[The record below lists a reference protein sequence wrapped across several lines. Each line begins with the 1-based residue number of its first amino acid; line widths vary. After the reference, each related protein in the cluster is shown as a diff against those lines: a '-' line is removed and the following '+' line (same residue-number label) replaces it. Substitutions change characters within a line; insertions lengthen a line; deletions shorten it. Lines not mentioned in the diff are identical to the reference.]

1 MSQLPIDPKSLLA
14 GFQKAQQRVEMA
26 QEEGSYLKLDKSGIW
41 TYGSE
46 EVEVED
52 KSRWAINPS
61 TMATGFCA
69 WDDDGGGKL
78 GEEMTSILSD
88 DIVLRS
94 QLPDVGAQWK
104 PQTAMQLK
112 CTDGEDKGTEVLY
125 ATTSKGGTKAFKVIV
140 SAITARIQS
149 GEPGVVPIVELCV
162 DSYKHKKYGKI
173 FTPELKVVGWLAL
186 DALPEDK
193 PEATPE
199 LEDTPDPEPKEEEP
213 RARRRQ
219 RKA

>member
-14 GFQKAQQRVEMA
+14 GFQRAQQRAEMA
-26 QEEGSYLKLDKSGIW
+26 QEEGSYLKLDKGGIW

-46 EVEVED
+46 EIEVED
-52 KSRWAINPS
+52 KSLWAINPS

-69 WDDDGGGKL
+69 WGEDGGGKL
-78 GEEMTSILSD
+78 GEEMCSILSD
-88 DIVLRS
+88 DIVLRNR
-94 QLPDVGAQWK
+94 LPDVGAQWK
-104 PQTAMQLK
+104 PQTGMQLK
-112 CTDGEDKGTEVLY
+112 CMDGEDKGTEVLY
-125 ATTSKGGTKAFKVIV
+125 STTSKGGTKAFKVIV

-149 GEPGVVPIVELCV
+149 GKSGVVPVVELCV

-173 FTPELKVVGWLAL
+173 FTPELKVVDWLAL

-193 PEATPE
+193 PEDKPEPEATPE
-199 LEDTPDPEPKEEEP
+199 PEPEEAP
-213 RARRRQ
+213 ARPRRRQ